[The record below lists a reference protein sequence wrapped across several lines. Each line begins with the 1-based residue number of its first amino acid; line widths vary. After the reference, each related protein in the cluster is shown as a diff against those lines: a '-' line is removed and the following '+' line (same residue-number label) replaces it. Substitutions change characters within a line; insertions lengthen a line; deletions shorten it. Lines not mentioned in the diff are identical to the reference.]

1 MEVFIEI
8 ILSTPTNWVFGHIIC
23 LLVYKS
29 MGSRAT
35 ISGPDVETIMN
46 AKKLLTVSLNAAI
59 NLDLGALKGHTML
72 VISTVHQ
79 YC

>member
-8 ILSTPTNWVFGHIIC
+8 ILSTPTNWVFWRTIC

-29 MGSRAT
+29 TGSRVT
-35 ISGPDVETIMN
+35 ISGPHVETIMN
-46 AKKLLTVSLNAAI
+46 AKKLLTVSLNDAI
-59 NLDLGALKGHTML
+59 NLDLGALKRHTIL